1 MSLTR
6 LALTSKPVLGW
17 AQPIPWASSHFK
29 MPIQT
34 GRRRGTVVSS
44 LPGEVRC
51 DTADLAALLRMIR
64 SLPPQVSEAT
74 SPSPE
79 RASKRAKTTHLE
91 RSEPAAG
98 LPGGQPRPVCIA
110 RERVSL
116 PVQEVQVEV
125 EEVVNRNIGQ
135 AVRVSFSKVP
145 AAGHRTTVLF
155 DWHIKLTPRS
165 APIPPPPDTTSV
177 HGSPS
182 TPRDFGFSFVI
193 PKDALTH
200 SQICALNAVSQ
211 QSVQEDYGAIW
222 TSVDLTIRPKGA
234 SVELVVDIAVYWNE
248 SLGVGGHS
256 ISTHPQETLC
266 RSVLSTWYPGPP
278 ASRLAPQDFYEA
290 ACVPDKDAFDS
301 EVGALQVLQLEARLY
316 PFQRRAVQWLLQRE
330 GVEWRRGRGDEASG
344 LHPYTASTPELP
356 FTFERVT
363 DADGGIF
370 YLSQVLGVA
379 TRDLSAFRSIQV
391 SQDIRGGILA
401 EEMGLG
407 KTLEVISLMLLHPR
421 PAGPLKVFDPYLG
434 KELPATSATLIV
446 APSALLDQ
454 WISELSRHAP
464 SLKVM
469 YYPGLQKAKKNLN
482 CKITPELLGEHDVV
496 ITTFSVLRAEMW
508 LALASD
514 EPTRSTRNS
523 RQHDRPV
530 SPLVQISWWRLCID
544 EAQTVENW
552 TNNAAKLARLIP
564 RINAWAITG
573 TPVRAAIHNGTSHAM
588 KPLS

>member
-1 MSLTR
+1 
-6 LALTSKPVLGW
+6 
-17 AQPIPWASSHFK
+17 
-29 MPIQT
+29 MPTQT
-34 GRRRGTVVSS
+34 GRRGRGTVGSS
-44 LPGEVRC
+44 LPGDIRC
-51 DTADLAALLRMIR
+51 DAADLAALLRMIR
-64 SLPPQVSEAT
+64 SLPPPQPVDDNVDKAT

-79 RASKRAKTTHLE
+79 RASKRAKTTHL
-91 RSEPAAG
+91 
-98 LPGGQPRPVCIA
+98 RPICIA

-116 PVQEVQVEV
+116 PAQEVD
-125 EEVVNRNIGQ
+125 NTPTAASTRPPNPTSASAPSTSFHRNIDQ
-135 AVRVSFSKVP
+135 AVRISFSKVP
-145 AAGHRTTVLF
+145 IGQRTAVLL
-155 DWHIKLTPRS
+155 DWHIKLAPRS
-165 APIPPPPDTTSV
+165 APTPLPPDTTSV
-177 HGSPS
+177 HHGSCS

-193 PKDALTH
+193 PKEALTH
-200 SQICALNAVSQ
+200 SQICALNAVSRQ
-211 QSVQEDYGAIW
+211 DLNVQEAYGAIW
-222 TSVDLTIRPKGA
+222 TSVDLTIRQLGA
-234 SVELVVDIAVYWNE
+234 SAVELVVDIAVHWNE
-248 SLGVGGHS
+248 GIRGHS

-278 ASRLAPQDFYEA
+278 SSRLAPQDFYEA
-290 ACVPDKDAFDS
+290 AFVPDKDVFDS
-301 EVGALQVLQLEARLY
+301 EVGALQVPQLEAKLY

-330 GVEWRRGRGDEASG
+330 GVEWRCGRSGGVPG
-344 LHPYTASTPELP
+344 LHPYTAAPTPELP

-363 DADGGIF
+363 DADGGAF
-370 YLSQVLGVA
+370 YLSQVFGVA

-421 PAGPLKVFDPYLG
+421 PAGPSKFMDPYLG
-434 KELPATSATLIV
+434 KELLATSATLIV

-454 WISELSRHAP
+454 WISELNRHAP

-469 YYPGLQKAKKNLN
+469 HYPGLQKAKKNSHH
-482 CKITPELLGEHDVV
+482 KITPELLGEHDVV
-496 ITTFSVLRAEMW
+496 ITTYSVLRAEMW

-530 SPLVQISWWRLCID
+530 SPLVQLSWWRLCID

-573 TPVRAAIHNGTSHAM
+573 TPVRDAIHNGTSHARDGAPVM
-588 KPLS
+588 ILILGF

>member
-6 LALTSKPVLGW
+6 LALTNEPVLDW
-17 AQPIPWASSHFK
+17 APPIPWTSHGK
-29 MPIQT
+29 MPTQT
-34 GRRRGTVVSS
+34 GRKVRGTIASS
-44 LPGEVRC
+44 LPVDIRC
-51 DTADLAALLRMIR
+51 DAADLAALLRMIR
-64 SLPPQVSEAT
+64 SLPLQVNEAT

-91 RSEPAAG
+91 RSEQ
-98 LPGGQPRPVCIA
+98 PGSQPRPICIA

-116 PVQEVQVEV
+116 PAQGVEV
-125 EEVVNRNIGQ
+125 ENPPTVSTHRNIDQ
-135 AVRVSFSKVP
+135 AVRISFSKVP
-145 AAGHRTTVLF
+145 AIGQRTTVLF
-155 DWHIKLTPRS
+155 DWHIKLAPRS

-177 HGSPS
+177 NGSRS

-193 PKDALTH
+193 PKEALTH

-211 QSVQEDYGAIW
+211 QNSNDAQEDYGAIW
-222 TSVDLTIRPKGA
+222 TSVDLTIRPTGA
-234 SVELVVDIAVYWNE
+234 SVELVVDIAVHWNE
-248 SLGVGGHS
+248 SIRGHS

-266 RSVLSTWYPGPP
+266 RSVLSTWYPVPP
-278 ASRLAPQDFYEA
+278 SSRLAPQDFYEA
-290 ACVPDKDAFDS
+290 AFVPDKDAFDS
-301 EVGALQVLQLEARLY
+301 EVGALQVPQLEAKLY

-330 GVEWRRGRGDEASG
+330 GVEWRCGRGGEVPG
-344 LHPYTASTPELP
+344 LHPYTARTPELP
-356 FTFERVT
+356 FTFERIT
-363 DADGGIF
+363 DADGGTF
-370 YLSQVLGVA
+370 YLSQVFGVA
-379 TRDLSAFRSIQV
+379 TRDLSAFRSIQA

-421 PAGPLKVFDPYLG
+421 PAGPPEVMDPYLG
-434 KELPATSATLIV
+434 KKLIATSATLIV

-454 WISELSRHAP
+454 WISELNRHAP

-469 YYPGLQKAKKNLN
+469 HYPGLQKAKKTSRH
-482 CKITPELLGEHDVV
+482 KITPELLGEQDVV
-496 ITTFSVLRAEMW
+496 ITTYSVLRAEMW

-530 SPLVQISWWRLCID
+530 SPLVQLSWWRLCID

-573 TPVRAAIHNGTSHAM
+573 TPVRDAIHNGTSRAM
-588 KPLS
+588 EPLS